1 MKEKGGSDFPVLRG
15 ATEPEDGFKSSQ
27 TKTCQVAQHHHHAV
41 EFYRDGIVF
50 QSVGRCC
57 NQHMP
62 HLCGLNYSGR

>member
-15 ATEPEDGFKSSQ
+15 ATEPEDDFESPQ

-50 QSVGRCC
+50 QSVGVVINNICPSLWFKLFR
-57 NQHMP
+57 
-62 HLCGLNYSGR
+62 

>member
-15 ATEPEDGFKSSQ
+15 ATEPEDDFESPQ

-50 QSVGRCC
+50 QSVGCH
-57 NQHMP
+57 Q
-62 HLCGLNYSGR
+62 